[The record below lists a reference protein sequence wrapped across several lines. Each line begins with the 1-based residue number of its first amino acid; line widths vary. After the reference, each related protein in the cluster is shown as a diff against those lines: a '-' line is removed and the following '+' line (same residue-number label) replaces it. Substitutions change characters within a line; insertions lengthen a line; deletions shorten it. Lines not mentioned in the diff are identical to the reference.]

1 MGRND
6 AELLRRSRNGDADAF
21 GDLVLHYQDR
31 IFATVYR
38 ILGNG
43 EDAREM
49 AQEAFFRAWSKLDTF
64 REGAR
69 FSTWLYTITL
79 NLTRSELRKRKTR
92 RHVRPVS
99 LSGWSGDDNGRGMEP
114 PSMDEGPLHRI
125 GQAELH
131 RLALAEIDRLD
142 EEAREVVVLRDM
154 QELSYEEIASVLDCP
169 VGTVRSRLHRARGQ
183 LRDRLAPLL
192 EASRKGGA
200 PTMPV
205 EEEGGHELRARS

>member
-6 AELLRRSRNGDADAF
+6 AELIRKSRDGDADAF
-21 GDLVLHYQDR
+21 GDLVLRYQNR

-38 ILGNG
+38 ILGNS

-92 RHVRPVS
+92 RHIRPIS
-99 LSGWSGDDNGRGMEP
+99 LNVQFGGDDGRTIEP
-114 PSMDEGPLHRI
+114 PSNDEGPLQAL

-131 RLALAEIDRLD
+131 RLALQEVERLD
-142 EEAREVVVLRDM
+142 TEAREVVVLRDM
-154 QELSYEEIASVLDCP
+154 QELSYEEIADVIGCP
-169 VGTVRSRLHRARGQ
+169 LGTVRSRLHRARGQ

-200 PTMPV
+200 
-205 EEEGGHELRARS
+205 A

>member
-1 MGRND
+1 MGQND
-6 AELLRRSRNGDADAF
+6 AELVTRSKGGDADAF
-21 GDLVLHYQDR
+21 GDLVLRYQDR

-49 AQEAFFRAWSKLDTF
+49 AQEAFFRAWAKLDTF

-92 RHVRPVS
+92 RHIRPVS
-99 LSGWSGDDNGRGMEP
+99 LNVSFGDGDGRTVEP
-114 PSMDEGPLHRI
+114 PSKDEGPLVAL
-125 GQAELH
+125 GQTELH
-131 RLALAEIDRLD
+131 ELALREVERLD
-142 EEAREVVVLRDM
+142 TEAREVVVLRDM
-154 QELSYEEIASVLDCP
+154 QELSYEEIADVLGCP
-169 VGTVRSRLHRARGQ
+169 IGTVRSRLHRARGQ
-183 LRDRLAPLL
+183 LRDRLTPLL

-200 PTMPV
+200 
-205 EEEGGHELRARS
+205 A

>member
-6 AELLRRSRNGDADAF
+6 AELLRRARDGDADAF
-21 GDLVLHYQDR
+21 GDLVLRYQDR

-92 RHVRPVS
+92 QHIRPVS
-99 LSGWSGDDNGRGMEP
+99 LNVRFGNDEGRTIEP
-114 PSMDEGPLHRI
+114 PSPEDGPLQRI

-142 EEAREVVVLRDM
+142 AEAREVVVLRDR

-169 VGTVRSRLHRARGQ
+169 IGTVRSRLHRARGQ
-183 LRDRLAPLL
+183 LRDRLSPLL
-192 EASRKGGA
+192 EAVRKGGVA
-200 PTMPV
+200 
-205 EEEGGHELRARS
+205 